1 MFTYPYKIAKKIF
14 MSYNII
20 TLIIALIKKRLGIQY
35 ISIFVIGDYKLC
47 QK

>member
-20 TLIIALIKKRLGIQY
+20 TPTMAFNKKKTWDFNI
-35 ISIFVIGDYKLC
+35 
-47 QK
+47 